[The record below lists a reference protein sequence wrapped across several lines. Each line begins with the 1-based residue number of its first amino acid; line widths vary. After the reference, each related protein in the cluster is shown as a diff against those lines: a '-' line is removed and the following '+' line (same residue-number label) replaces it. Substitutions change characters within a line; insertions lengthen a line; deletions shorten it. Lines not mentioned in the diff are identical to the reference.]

1 MIPATIATAVA
12 PETIARVTRLFNNTA
27 FDVVTELFQNA
38 RRAGALAVA
47 VVIQTGGPDTLLHIA
62 DDGHGIA
69 DPASIVTL
77 GRSGWSEETR
87 RAEDPAGMGVFS
99 LAGRDV
105 IIRSWSRPDRQGWMA
120 HIPASAWETSRP
132 IAVSPDPIASGTAIT
147 VRVPEAWLKSLEADI
162 ARAAKYYPLPVTL
175 NGDMLPREDWLKQ
188 ADHVEEWNGTLIGV
202 FHKHPSHYSSRD
214 GRLNFHGLTIPCDLP
229 HVQEVDRGGH
239 WIARVDIFDAPAIQ
253 LVLPAR
259 KEVVENDGIAGL
271 RDAVKVAI
279 YRAIEARGTH
289 RLSAH
294 DWREAAALGVSLPE
308 AEPYLFAWTP
318 PTADYHGNHETG
330 ERTADPGMVLMPDF
344 EALVAQPAQAAIRA
358 HNAFGGPLVEAQ
370 DAFRGY
376 GWYDVLARV
385 EDLRFRVTQG
395 DRTFIVSDAREAP
408 AEADDG
414 WVDTI
419 TLEATMSHA
428 GASIEVACDADVAF
442 APDQWSCN
450 SVEETSIFVRR
461 GTAMTAHG
469 VADLLE
475 AAIFHA
481 DEDSDADSYDTQH
494 ERFRSDAAGRIIA
507 MMEGDDAAL
516 ENRIRDL
523 LADHYYLVPKDRTV
537 TVILNRDRL
546 VEVTISER
554 PVVPAEAEAEGA

>member
-1 MIPATIATAVA
+1 MIPAAIATAVA

-38 RRAGALAVA
+38 RRRGALAVA

-69 DPASIVTL
+69 DPASVVTL
-77 GRSGWSEETR
+77 GRSGWSDETR

-105 IIRSWSRPDRQGWMA
+105 IIRSYSRPDRRGWIA

-132 IAVSPDPIASGTAIT
+132 IAISSDPITSGTAIT

-162 ARAAKYYPLPVTL
+162 ARAAKHYPLPVTL
-175 NGDMLPREDWLKQ
+175 NGDMLPREDWLKD
-188 ADHVEEWNGTLIGV
+188 ADHVEEWNGTRIGV
-202 FHKHPSHYSSRD
+202 FHKHPSLHYSSRD

-229 HVQEVDRGGH
+229 FVQEVDRGGH

-279 YRAIEARGTH
+279 YRAIEGARH

-318 PTADYHGNHETG
+318 PTADYHSSYESG
-330 ERTADPGMVLMPDF
+330 ERTADPAMVLMPDF
-344 EALVAQPAQAAIRA
+344 EALVAQPAQAAIRN
-358 HNAFGGPLVEAQ
+358 HNPFGGPLVEAQ

-376 GWYDVLARV
+376 SWYDVLARV

-395 DRTFIVSDAREAP
+395 DRTFVVSDSREAP
-408 AEADDG
+408 AEADSG

-428 GASIEVACDADVAF
+428 SALIEVACDADVAF
-442 APDQWSCN
+442 APDEWSCN

-461 GTAMTAHG
+461 DSGPTALG
-469 VADLLE
+469 VADLFE
-475 AAIFHA
+475 RAVFSSS
-481 DEDSDADSYDTQH
+481 DDSDADSYDTQQ
-494 ERFRSDAAGRIIA
+494 ERFQADAAERIIGLL
-507 MMEGDDAAL
+507 EGDDAAL
-516 ENRIRDL
+516 ENRIRDKL
-523 LADHYYLVPKDRTV
+523 SGHYFIVPADRTV
-537 TVILNRDRL
+537 TVVINRDRL
-546 VEVTISER
+546 EVVITER
-554 PVVPAEAEAEGA
+554 AVTPPEAAAEGA